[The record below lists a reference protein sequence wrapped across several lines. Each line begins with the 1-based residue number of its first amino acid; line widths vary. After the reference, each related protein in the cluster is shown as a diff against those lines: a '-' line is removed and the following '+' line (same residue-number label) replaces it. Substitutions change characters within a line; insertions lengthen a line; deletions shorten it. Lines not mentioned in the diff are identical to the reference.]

1 MIIDLPDTVWRL
13 PLEDPAAAVQE
24 YAAIADQLRGGT
36 GAHADL
42 EAAATEAVDTALQAG
57 ALLLAVVAPP
67 NAAPAILTAVPLP
80 GVSNAH
86 NPRVPLS
93 APASPAPG
101 PRESRV
107 RPPRVTASC
116 TSAWDAQALRDSV
129 ENVGGPDVR
138 ETLVVDTELGQA
150 VIVQRVPGAEQVR
163 AGRPLAL
170 QLQAFIPADVRLLL
184 TLACGS
190 AHGWD
195 AHQLLFCQVVRS
207 VRAEPAPADEESFEN
222 HTYRL

>member
-13 PLEDPAAAVQE
+13 PLEDPATAVQE

-42 EAAATEAVDTALQAG
+42 EAAATEAVDTARQAG
-57 ALLLAVVAPP
+57 ALLLAVVTPP
-67 NAAPAILTAVPLP
+67 NAAPAILTAVP
-80 GVSNAH
+80 
-86 NPRVPLS
+86 
-93 APASPAPG
+93 ASPAPEH
-101 PRESRV
+101 RESRA
-107 RPPRVTASC
+107 RPPRVAVSC
-116 TSAWDAQALRDSV
+116 TPPWDAEALRDSV

-138 ETLVVDTELGQA
+138 ETLVVDTDLGPA
-150 VIVQRVPGAEQVR
+150 VIAQRVPGAEQVR

-170 QLQAFIPADVRLLL
+170 QLQAFIPAEVPLLL

-207 VRAEPAPADEESFEN
+207 VRAVPTPADEESFEN

>member
-1 MIIDLPDTVWRL
+1 VILDLPDTVWRL
-13 PLEDPAAAVQE
+13 PLDDPAAAIQE

-42 EAAATEAVDTALQAG
+42 EAAATEAVETALRTG
-57 ALLLAVVAPP
+57 TLLLAVVAPP
-67 NAAPAILTAVPLP
+67 TAAPAILTAVRL
-80 GVSNAH
+80 N
-86 NPRVPLS
+86 
-93 APASPAPG
+93 PASPAPS

-107 RPPRVTASC
+107 RTHRVAGSC
-116 TSAWDAQALRDSV
+116 TSPWDPEVLRDSV

-138 ETLVVDTELGQA
+138 ETLVVDTDVGPVVVA
-150 VIVQRVPGAEQVR
+150 QRVPGVEQAR

-170 QLQAFIPADVRLLL
+170 QLQAFIPSDDRLLL

-207 VRAEPAPADEESFEN
+207 VRAVPAPADEESYEN

>member
-1 MIIDLPDTVWRL
+1 VIIDLPDTVWRL
-13 PLEDPAAAVQE
+13 PLEDPDLAVRE
-24 YAAIADQLRGGT
+24 YAALADRLRGGT

-67 NAAPAILTAVPLP
+67 NAAPAVLTLT
-80 GVSNAH
+80 
-86 NPRVPLS
+86 
-93 APASPAPG
+93 PASRAPST
-101 PRESRV
+101 RESRV
-107 RPPRVTASC
+107 QHPRVALP
-116 TSAWDAQALRDSV
+116 WDAEALRDSV

-138 ETLVVDTELGQA
+138 ETLVVETDLGPT
-150 VIVQRVPGAEQVR
+150 VIAQRVPGPEQAR

-170 QLQAFIPADVRLLL
+170 QLQAFIPADVHLLL

-190 AHGWD
+190 AHGWE
-195 AHQLLFCQVVRS
+195 AHQLMFCQVVRS
-207 VRAEPAPADEESFEN
+207 LRAAPAPEDEESFEN

>member
-13 PLEDPAAAVQE
+13 PLDDPATAIQE
-24 YAAIADQLRGGT
+24 YAAIADQLRGATGT
-36 GAHADL
+36 YADL
-42 EAAATEAVDTALQAG
+42 EAAATEAVETALQAG

-67 NAAPAILTAVPLP
+67 NAAPAILTAVRLP
-80 GVSNAH
+80 V
-86 NPRVPLS
+86 
-93 APASPAPG
+93 ASLAFST
-101 PRESRV
+101 RESRV
-107 RPPRVTASC
+107 QPPRVAFSC
-116 TSAWDAQALRDSV
+116 TPPWDAEALRDSV

-138 ETLVVDTELGQA
+138 ETLVVDTDLGPA
-150 VIVQRVPGAEQVR
+150 VIAQRVPGAEQAR

-170 QLQAFIPADVRLLL
+170 QLQAFVPADVQLLL

-190 AHGWD
+190 AHGWE

-207 VRAEPAPADEESFEN
+207 IRALPAPADEESYEN

>member
-13 PLEDPAAAVQE
+13 PLEDPDLAVRE
-24 YAAIADQLRGGT
+24 YAALADQLRGGT
-36 GAHADL
+36 GAYADL
-42 EAAATEAVDTALQAG
+42 EAAATEAVDTALRAG

-67 NAAPAILTAVPLP
+67 DAAPAVLTGVPLT
-80 GVSNAH
+80 G
-86 NPRVPLS
+86 
-93 APASPAPG
+93 
-101 PRESRV
+101 SRWE
-107 RPPRVTASC
+107 AE
-116 TSAWDAQALRDSV
+116 ALRDSV

-138 ETLVVDTELGQA
+138 ETLVVDTDLGPA
-150 VIVQRVPGAEQVR
+150 VIAQRVPGVEQAR

-170 QLQAFIPADVRLLL
+170 QLQAFIPAEVQLLL

-195 AHQLLFCQVVRS
+195 THQLLFCQVVRS